1 MLMSVEVSRR
11 KFLQGSV
18 ALSVAGASAISATN
32 LFSSEHASN
41 EHQSTDSRIPSTITT
56 KTGTGDAQDIPFLCG
71 ICVNKCAGFAR
82 VEDGI
87 VTKLN
92 PNPYFPKNRNML
104 CARGN
109 AGIQTMYDPD
119 RLKYP
124 MVRIGERGDG
134 KYKRVTWDEAYDAI
148 LNGTD
153 KFKGLKQILDEE
165 KDNRA
170 TIAYCNGEGL
180 SKEGFEVLVGEKLG
194 SPNYVDEIS
203 ICLETTLGGYVNTIG
218 TYGESDLNNADY
230 LIIAGANRAEAIITP
245 DTMDMFKRSKGRG
258 LKTIVLDPRFT
269 NTAAKADRWYA
280 VNPGTDLAF
289 VLALTY
295 VVLTEDL
302 YDKDFME
309 KYGVGFEDYKNHV
322 ISNKYTPEWAE
333 KITNIPAKEIYK
345 TAREFMAAE
354 HPIYYQGRRS
364 VFSKNDFQLR
374 RAMALFQA
382 LSGNL
387 DKKGGIVYGQ
397 KLKLPKEE
405 INVPMYAQVE
415 SRFDTE
421 GIAIPAQKTGSWIVL
436 RNMVLEGKNPYPL
449 RVMMMRKHNPMSG
462 VPNTKKTEEF
472 LKKMDLNVM
481 IDILPS
487 DTTMF
492 ADVILPEASYLERT
506 SPVASYG
513 ALEPAIVMRKQAVK
527 PLYETK
533 EPEVIYKELAEKLS
547 KPLWEITK
555 KYDEDVQDDTE
566 GMSEKEIEEYYEE
579 NGFNLADAWEK
590 PVYEQN
596 KERIEKAFGE
606 EAWKMLDEKGV
617 YYPNMD
623 KYHKQLNPN
632 EYQYYPEKAKNYT
645 TKKDDLKIV
654 CNFKNLAKKGIDPMP
669 TWKDDYNFVV
679 PDGQFRLITGRHAQF
694 TQSGTT
700 NNAMLRDLIPTN
712 YIWINNQVC
721 EKMGIAFGDKV
732 EVKSNIGKVTI
743 MAYPTNKIAPNQIF
757 MLHGFGGSSEKME
770 LAYGNGANDAL
781 LIEDK
786 IEPVYGAAVMHE
798 TNVEIRKV

>member
-1 MLMSVEVSRR
+1 MQVEVSRR

-18 ALSVAGASAISATN
+18 ALSIVGGSSVGVTN
-32 LFSSEHASN
+32 LLAGPDEHKSA
-41 EHQSTDSRIPSTITT
+41 QSGIPSTITT
-56 KTGTGDAQDIPFLCG
+56 KTSTKKAEDIPYLCG

-92 PNPYFPKNRNML
+92 PNPYFPKSRNML

-134 KYKRVTWDEAYDAI
+134 KYKRVTWEEAYEAI

-153 KFKGLKQILDEE
+153 KFKGIKQILDEE

-180 SKEGFEVLVGEKLG
+180 SKEGFEVLVGEKIG

-218 TYGESDLNNADY
+218 TYGEADLNNADY
-230 LIIAGANRAEAIITP
+230 LICAGANRAEAIITP

-280 VNPGTDLAF
+280 INPGTDLAF

-295 VVLTEDL
+295 VVLTEEL
-302 YDKDFME
+302 YDKDFATKHMD
-309 KYGVGFEDYKNHV
+309 GFEDYKQHI
-322 ISNKYTPEWAE
+322 ISKNYTPEWAA
-333 KITNIPAKEIYK
+333 KITNIPAKEIVK
-345 TAREFMAAE
+345 TAREFMAARS
-354 HPIYYQGRRS
+354 PIYYQGRRS

-374 RAMALFQA
+374 RAMAIFQG

-387 DKKGGIVYGQ
+387 DKKGGIVYGK
-397 KLKLPKEE
+397 KLALPKEE
-405 INVPMYAQVE
+405 INAPMYAQVE
-415 SRFDTE
+415 ERFDTE
-421 GIAIPAQKTGSWIVL
+421 GIAIPSLKTGSWIVL

-449 RVMMMRKHNPMSG
+449 RAMFMRKHNPMSG
-462 VPNTKKTEEF
+462 VPNTKKTEAF

-513 ALEPAIVMRKQAVK
+513 GLEPAIVQRRAAVK
-527 PLYETK
+527 PLFETK
-533 EPEVIYKELAEKLS
+533 VPEEIYRELAEKLS
-547 KPLWEITK
+547 KPLWEITQ
-555 KYDEDVQDDTE
+555 KYDEDVQDDIK
-566 GMSEKEIEEYYEE
+566 GMSAEEIEKYYKQ
-579 NGFNLADAWEK
+579 NGFDLAEPWEK
-590 PVYEQN
+590 PVHEQN
-596 KERIEKAFGE
+596 EEKIVEAFGKK
-606 EAWKMLDEKGV
+606 AWEILNEKGV
-617 YYPNMD
+617 YYPNIEE
-623 KYHKQLNPN
+623 YHQELNPN
-632 EYQYYPEKAKNYT
+632 EFQYYPENKKHYSTQGDKLKVKCNLT
-645 TKKDDLKIV
+645 NLTKKGVDS
-654 CNFKNLAKKGIDPMP
+654 MP
-669 TWKDDYNFVV
+669 TWHDDMAFSV
-679 PDGQFRLITGRHAQF
+679 PAGKFRLVTGRHAQF

-700 NNAMLRDLIPTN
+700 NNMMLRDLIPTN
-712 YIWINNQVC
+712 YIWINNQKC
-721 EKMGIAFGDKV
+721 EEMGIEFGDKV
-732 EVKSNIGKVTI
+732 EVKSSIGKVTI

-757 MLHGFGGSSEKME
+757 MLHGFGGSSEQME
-770 LAYGNGANDAL
+770 MAYGNGANDAL
-781 LIEDK
+781 IIEDK

>member
-1 MLMSVEVSRR
+1 MEVEISRR
-11 KFLQGSV
+11 RFLQGSV
-18 ALSVAGASAISATN
+18 AMTVVGGTALSTSN
-32 LFSSEHASN
+32 LLSSEHGGGEYKAASGMP
-41 EHQSTDSRIPSTITT
+41 ESVTT
-56 KTGTGDAQDIPFLCG
+56 KTGTGEAENVPFLCG

-82 VEDGI
+82 VENGV

-92 PNPYFPKNRNML
+92 PNPYFPKSRNML

-109 AGIQTMYDPD
+109 AGIQTLYDPD

-124 MVRIGERGDG
+124 LIRIGERGDG
-134 KYKRVTWDEAYDAI
+134 KYKRVSWEEAYDAI

-170 TIAYCNGEGL
+170 TIGYCNGEGL
-180 SKEGFEVLVGEKLG
+180 SKEGFEVLMGEKIG
-194 SPNYVDEIS
+194 TPNYVDEVS
-203 ICLETTLGGYVNTIG
+203 ICLETTLGGYFSTIG
-218 TYGESDLNNADY
+218 TYGEADLNNADY

-245 DTMDMFKRSKGRG
+245 DTMDLFKRSRGRG

-280 VNPGTDLAF
+280 INPGTDLAF

-295 VVLTEDL
+295 VAINENL
-302 YDKDFME
+302 YDKDFVT
-309 KYGVGFEDYKNHV
+309 KHGVGFEDYKKH
-322 ISNKYTPEWAE
+322 ILSNKYTPEWAE

-345 TAREFMAAE
+345 TAREFMAARS
-354 HPIYYQGRRS
+354 PIYYQGRRS

-374 RAMALFQA
+374 RAMAIFQA

-387 DKKGGIVYGQ
+387 DKKGGIVYGK
-397 KLKLPKEE
+397 KLSLPKEE
-405 INVPMYAQVE
+405 INTPMYAQVK
-415 SRFDTE
+415 SRFD
-421 GIAIPAQKTGSWIVL
+421 GKDIAIPSDKTGSWIQF
-436 RNMVLEGKNPYPL
+436 RNMVLDGTAPYPV
-449 RVMMMRKHNPMSG
+449 RAMFMRKHNPMSG

-492 ADVILPEASYLERT
+492 CDVILPEASYLERT
-506 SPVASYG
+506 SPVATYG
-513 ALEPAIVMRKQAVK
+513 GLEPAIVQRKAAIK
-527 PLYETK
+527 PLFETK

-555 KYDEDVQDDTE
+555 KYDEDVQDDIK
-566 GMSEKEIEEYYEE
+566 GMSKDEEEKYYKE
-579 NGFNLADAWEK
+579 NGFDLADAWEK
-590 PVYEQN
+590 PVYEAN
-596 KERIEKAFGE
+596 KEMVEATFGE
-606 EAWKMLDEKGV
+606 EAWKILDEKGV
-617 YYPNMD
+617 YYPNME

-632 EYQYYPEKAKNYT
+632 EFQYYPESKKNYT
-645 TKKDDLKIV
+645 TQGDKLKVII
-654 CNFKNLAKKGIDPMP
+654 NFKNLAKKGVDSMP
-669 TWKDDYNFVV
+669 TWHDEWNFSV
-679 PDGQFRLITGRHAQF
+679 PEGKFRLVTGRHAQF

-700 NNAMLRDLIPTN
+700 NNLMLRDLIPTN
-712 YIWINNQVC
+712 YLWINKRVAD
-721 EKMGIAFGDKV
+721 EKGIRFGDMV
-732 EVKSNIGKVTI
+732 EVSSSVGKVQI
-743 MAYPTNKIAPNQIF
+743 KAYPTEKIAPNQVF
-757 MLHGFGGSSEKME
+757 MLHGFGGSSEAME
-770 LAYGNGANDAL
+770 IAYGNGANDAL
-781 LIEDK
+781 IIEDK

>member
-1 MLMSVEVSRR
+1 MQVEVSRR

-18 ALSVAGASAISATN
+18 ALSVIAGTSASVTN
-32 LFSSEHASN
+32 LLAGHDEHEAEGDISV
-41 EHQSTDSRIPSTITT
+41 TT
-56 KTGTGDAQDIPFLCG
+56 KTSIEKAENIPFLCG

-82 VEDGI
+82 VENGV

-92 PNPYFPKNRNML
+92 PNPYFPKSRNML

-124 MVRIGERGDG
+124 LIRVGERGDG
-134 KYKRVTWDEAYDAI
+134 KYKRVSWDEAYDAI

-170 TIAYCNGEGL
+170 TIGYCNGEGL

-194 SPNYVDEIS
+194 TPNYVDEIS

-218 TYGESDLNNADY
+218 TYGEADLNNADY

-245 DTMDMFKRSKGRG
+245 DTMDMFKRTKGRG

-269 NTAAKADRWYA
+269 STAAKADKWLA

-295 VVLTEDL
+295 VALSENL
-302 YDKDFME
+302 YDKAFVE
-309 KYGVGFEDYKNHV
+309 KYGVGFEDYKNH
-322 ISNKYTPEWAE
+322 ILSHKYTPEWAE
-333 KITNIPAKEIYK
+333 KITNISAKDTYK
-345 TAREFMAAE
+345 IAREFMAARS
-354 HPIYYQGRRS
+354 PIYYQGRRS

-374 RAMALFQA
+374 RAMALFQS

-387 DKKGGIVYGQ
+387 DKKGGIVYGE
-397 KLKLPKEE
+397 KLALPKED
-405 INVPMYAQVE
+405 INMPMYAQVK
-415 SRFDTE
+415 SRFDKE
-421 GIAIPAQKTGSWIVL
+421 GIAIPAQKTGSWIVF
-436 RNMVLEGKNPYPL
+436 RNMVLEGKAPYPV

-513 ALEPAIVMRKQAVK
+513 FLEPAIVMRKQAAK
-527 PLYETK
+527 PLFETK

-555 KYDEDVQDDTE
+555 KYDEDVQDE
-566 GMSEKEIEEYYEE
+566 IKSRGEEKVYEE
-579 NGFNLADAWEK
+579 DGFNLADPWEK

-596 KERIEKAFGE
+596 KERIVEAFGE
-606 EAWKMLDEKGV
+606 EAWKILDEKGV
-617 YYPNMD
+617 YYPNMEN
-623 KYHKQLNPN
+623 YHKQIDAN
-632 EYQYYPEKAKNYT
+632 EFQYYPEDKKKYT
-645 TKKDDLKIV
+645 TRKDKLKLV
-654 CNFKNLAKKGIDPMP
+654 FNFKNLAKKGIDPMP
-669 TWKDDYNFVV
+669 MWKDEWNFKV
-679 PDGQFRLITGRHAQF
+679 PEGKFRLVTGRHAQF

-700 NNAMLRDLIPTN
+700 NNIMLRDLISTN
-712 YIWINNQVC
+712 YLWINRRVAEQ
-721 EKMGIAFGDKV
+721 KKIAFGDLV
-732 EVKSNIGKVTI
+732 EVKSNIGKVQI
-743 MAYPTNKIAPNQIF
+743 KAYPTEKIAPNQIF
-757 MLHGFGGSSEKME
+757 MLHGFGGSSEGME
-770 LAYGNGANDAL
+770 FAYGNGANDAL

-798 TNVEIRKV
+798 TDVEIRKV

>member
-1 MLMSVEVSRR
+1 MQVEVSRR

-18 ALSVAGASAISATN
+18 ALSVIGGSSIGVTN
-32 LFSSEHASN
+32 LLAGHEEHKSHGIAES
-41 EHQSTDSRIPSTITT
+41 ITT
-56 KTGTGDAQDIPFLCG
+56 KTGTGKAENVPFLCG

-82 VEDGI
+82 VENGV

-92 PNPYFPKNRNML
+92 PNPYFPKSRNML

-124 MVRIGERGDG
+124 LIRAGERGDG
-134 KYKRVTWDEAYDAI
+134 KYKKVSWEEAYDAI

-153 KFKGLKQILDEE
+153 KFKGIKQILDEE
-165 KDNRA
+165 KDNRS
-170 TIAYCNGEGL
+170 TIGYCNGEGL
-180 SKEGFEVLVGEKLG
+180 SKEGFEVLVGEKIG

-218 TYGESDLNNADY
+218 TYGEADLNNADY
-230 LIIAGANRAEAIITP
+230 LICAGANRAEAIITP
-245 DTMDMFKRSKGRG
+245 DTMDMFKRTKGKG

-289 VLALTY
+289 VLGLTY
-295 VVLTEDL
+295 VVMSEEL
-302 YDKDFME
+302 YNKDFVA
-309 KYGVGFEDYKNHV
+309 KNTVGFEDYKKH
-322 ISNKYTPEWAE
+322 ILSNKYTPEWAS
-333 KITNIPAKEIYK
+333 KITNIPAKDIYK

-374 RAMALFQA
+374 RAMAIFQG

-387 DKKGGIVYGQ
+387 DKKGGIVYGK
-397 KLKLPKEE
+397 KLALPKEE
-405 INVPMYAQVE
+405 INSPMYAQVK
-415 SRFDTE
+415 SRFD
-421 GIAIPAQKTGSWIVL
+421 GKDIAIPSGKTGSWIQF
-436 RNMVLEGKNPYPL
+436 RNMVLDGTATYPV
-449 RVMMMRKHNPMSG
+449 RAMFMRKHNPMSG
-462 VPNTKKTEEF
+462 VPNTKKTEAF
-472 LKKMDLNVM
+472 LRKMDLNVM

-513 ALEPAIVMRKQAVK
+513 SLEPAIVMRKQAVK
-527 PLYETK
+527 PLFETK

-547 KPLWEITK
+547 KPLWEITQ
-555 KYDEDVQDDTE
+555 KYDEDVQDDTK
-566 GMSEKEIEEYYEE
+566 GMKPEEIEKYYEE

-590 PVYEQN
+590 PVYEAN
-596 KERIEKAFGE
+596 KEMIEKAFGE
-606 EAWKMLDEKGV
+606 EAWKTLDEKGV
-617 YYPNMD
+617 YYPDME
-623 KYHKQLNPN
+623 KYHKQLNAN
-632 EYQYYPEKAKNYT
+632 EFQYYPENKKNYST
-645 TKKDDLKIV
+645 QGDKLKVTI
-654 CNFKNLAKKGIDPMP
+654 NFKNLTKKGIDPMP
-669 TWKDDYNFVV
+669 AWKDEWNFSV
-679 PDGQFRLITGRHAQF
+679 PEGQFRLVTGRHAQF

-700 NNAMLRDLIPTN
+700 NNLMLRDLISTN
-712 YIWINNQVC
+712 YLWINKRVAV
-721 EKMGIAFGDKV
+721 EKGINFGDMV
-732 EVKSNIGKVTI
+732 EVKSSIGAVNIK
-743 MAYPTNKIAPNQIF
+743 AYPTEKIAPNQIF
-757 MLHGFGGSSEKME
+757 MLHGFDGGSEGME
-770 LAYGNGANDAL
+770 IAYGNGANDAL
-781 LIEDK
+781 IIEDK

>member
-1 MLMSVEVSRR
+1 MQVEISRR

-18 ALSVAGASAISATN
+18 ALSIVGGTTVSTTS
-32 LFSSEHASN
+32 LLSGEQEEHHTLPEN
-41 EHQSTDSRIPSTITT
+41 ITT
-56 KTGTGDAQDIPFLCG
+56 KTGTGKAENIPFLCG

-82 VEDGI
+82 VENGVI
-87 VTKLN
+87 TKLN
-92 PNPYFPKNRNML
+92 PNPYFPKSRNML
-104 CARGN
+104 CPRGN
-109 AGIQTMYDPD
+109 AGIQTTYDPD

-124 MVRIGERGDG
+124 LIRIGERGDG
-134 KYKRVTWDEAYDAI
+134 KYRRVSWDEAYEAI
-148 LNGTD
+148 LNGTE
-153 KFKGLKQILDEE
+153 KFKGIKHILDEE

-170 TIAYCNGEGL
+170 TIGYCNGEGL
-180 SKEGFEVLVGEKLG
+180 SKEGFEVLVGEKIG

-203 ICLETTLGGYVNTIG
+203 ICLETTLGAYVNTIG
-218 TYGESDLNNADY
+218 TYGEADLNNADY

-245 DTMDMFKRSKGRG
+245 DTMDMFKRTQRRG

-295 VVLTEDL
+295 VVMNEAL
-302 YDKDFME
+302 YDKDFVT
-309 KYGVGFEDYKNHV
+309 KHGVGFEEYKNH
-322 ISNKYTPEWAE
+322 ILSHKYTPEWAE

-374 RAMALFQA
+374 RAMAIFQA

-387 DKKGGIVYGQ
+387 DKKGGIIYGQ
-397 KLKLPKEE
+397 KLALPKEDVNSP
-405 INVPMYAQVE
+405 IYAQVKD
-415 SRFDTE
+415 RFDKD
-421 GIAIPAQKTGSWIVL
+421 GIAIPAQKTGSWIVF
-436 RNMVLEGKNPYPL
+436 RNMVLEGKAPYPI
-449 RVMMMRKHNPMSG
+449 RAMFMRKHNPLAG
-462 VPNTKKTEEF
+462 VPNTAKTVEF

-487 DTTMF
+487 DTAMY

-513 ALEPAIVMRKQAVK
+513 FLEPAIVQRRAAIK
-527 PLYETK
+527 PLFETK
-533 EPEVIYKELAEKLS
+533 VPEQIYKELAEKLS

-555 KYDEDVQDDTE
+555 KYDEDVQDDLKGKSKE
-566 GMSEKEIEEYYEE
+566 EEEKYYKA
-579 NGFNLADAWEK
+579 NGFDLADAWEK
-590 PVYEQN
+590 PVEEAN
-596 KERIEKAFGE
+596 KERVAKAFGE
-606 EAWKMLDEKGV
+606 KAWKTLEEKGV
-617 YYPNMD
+617 FYPEME

-632 EYQYYPEKAKNYT
+632 EFQYYPDNKKYYT
-645 TKKDDLKIV
+645 TRKDALKV
-654 CNFKNLAKKGIDPMP
+654 VFNFKNLTKKGVDAMP
-669 TWKDDYNFVV
+669 TWYDKWNFSV
-679 PDGQFRLITGRHAQF
+679 PDGQFRLVTGRHAQF

-700 NNAMLRDLIPTN
+700 NNMMLRDLIPTN
-712 YIWINNQVC
+712 YIWINSRVASQR
-721 EKMGIAFGDKV
+721 GIKFGDVV
-732 EVKSNIGKVTI
+732 EVKSSVGKITI
-743 MAYPTNKIAPNQIF
+743 KAYPTEKIAPNQIF
-757 MLHGFGGSSEKME
+757 MLHGFGGSSEEME
-770 LAYGNGANDAL
+770 IAYGNGGNDAAI
-781 LIEDK
+781 IEDK

>member
-1 MLMSVEVSRR
+1 MKIEISRR

-18 ALSVAGASAISATN
+18 ALSIAGGTAVSATN
-32 LFSSEHASN
+32 LFSSEHEEGHGLPEN
-41 EHQSTDSRIPSTITT
+41 ITT
-56 KTGTGDAQDIPFLCG
+56 KTSTKKAENIPFLCG

-82 VEDGI
+82 VEDGV

-92 PNPYFPKNRNML
+92 PNPYFPKSRNML
-104 CARGN
+104 CPRGN
-109 AGIQTMYDPD
+109 AGIQTLYDPD

-124 MVRIGERGDG
+124 LVRIGERGDG
-134 KYKRVTWDEAYDAI
+134 KYKRVSWEEAYEAI

-153 KFKGLKQILDEE
+153 KFKGIKQILDEE

-170 TIAYCNGEGL
+170 TIGYCNGEGL
-180 SKEGFEVLVGEKLG
+180 SKEEFEVLVGGKIG

-218 TYGESDLNNADY
+218 AYGEADLNNADY

-245 DTMDMFKRSKGRG
+245 DTMDMFKRTQRRG

-295 VVLTEDL
+295 VVMSEDL
-302 YDKDFME
+302 YDKEFVT
-309 KYGVGFEDYKNHV
+309 KHGVGFEDYKNH
-322 ISNKYTPEWAE
+322 ILSKKYTPEWAE

-374 RAMALFQA
+374 RAMAIFQA

-387 DKKGGIVYGQ
+387 DKKGGIIYGK
-397 KLKLPKEE
+397 KLALPKEE
-405 INVPMYAQVE
+405 INEPMYAQVKE
-415 SRFDTE
+415 RFDTE
-421 GIAIPAQKTGSWIVL
+421 GIAIPAQKTGSWIAF
-436 RNMVLEGKNPYPL
+436 RNMVLEGKAPYPV
-449 RVMMMRKHNPMSG
+449 RSMFMRKHNPMSG

-472 LKKMDLNVM
+472 LRKMDLNVM

-487 DTTMF
+487 DTAMF

-513 ALEPAIVMRKQAVK
+513 ALEPAIVQRKATIK
-527 PLYETK
+527 PLFETK
-533 EPEVIYKELAEKLS
+533 VPEEIFRELAEKLS

-555 KYDEDVQDDTE
+555 KYDEDVQDDLKGKSKE
-566 GMSEKEIEEYYEE
+566 EEEKYYKE
-579 NGFNLADAWEK
+579 NGFDLADAWEK
-590 PVYEQN
+590 PFEESN
-596 KERIEKAFGE
+596 KEKVVKAFGE
-606 EAWKMLDEKGV
+606 EAWKTLEEKGV

-632 EYQYYPEKAKNYT
+632 EYQYYPESKKNYT
-645 TKKDDLKIV
+645 TKKDDLKV
-654 CNFKNLAKKGIDPMP
+654 VFNFKNLTKKGVDSMP
-669 TWKDDYNFVV
+669 TWKDEWNFSV
-679 PDGQFRLITGRHAQF
+679 PEGKFRLVTGRHAQF

-700 NNAMLRDLIPTN
+700 NNVMLRDLIPTN
-712 YIWINNQVC
+712 YIWINSRVA
-721 EKMGIAFGDKV
+721 KKRGIKFGDML
-732 EVKSNIGKVTI
+732 EVKSSIGKI
-743 MAYPTNKIAPNQIF
+743 NIKAYPTEKIAPNQIF
-757 MLHGFGGSSEKME
+757 MLHGFGGSSEAME
-770 LAYGNGANDAL
+770 FAYGNGGNDAVI
-781 LIEDK
+781 IEDK